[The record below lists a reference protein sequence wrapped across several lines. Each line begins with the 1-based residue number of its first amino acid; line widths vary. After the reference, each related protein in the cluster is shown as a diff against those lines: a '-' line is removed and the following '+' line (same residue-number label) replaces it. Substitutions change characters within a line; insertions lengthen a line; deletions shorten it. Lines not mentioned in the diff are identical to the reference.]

1 MRAGRSALL
10 KQIPATGASA
20 PSDRC
25 CQLIDGVDLEVVQ
38 GRAMLEEKVLLKGLI
53 IGLVL
58 LTPTLAAT
66 QAVGCQPLSDDET
79 KKLITEPS
87 QVLVM
92 GSGVQC
98 KAGETM
104 IQTRFQV
111 IDHTARY
118 DSETRAKGEK
128 PYCSR
133 LS

>member
-1 MRAGRSALL
+1 
-10 KQIPATGASA
+10 
-20 PSDRC
+20 
-25 CQLIDGVDLEVVQ
+25 
-38 GRAMLEEKVLLKGLI
+38 MLEKKVFLKSLV

-66 QAVGCQPLSDDET
+66 QELTCQPLSDDET
-79 KKLITEPS
+79 KKLITNPS
-87 QVLVM
+87 QVLVK

-104 IQTRFQV
+104 IQTRFQI

-118 DSETRAKGEK
+118 DCEIRAQGAK
-128 PYCSR
+128 PYCWR

>member
-1 MRAGRSALL
+1 
-10 KQIPATGASA
+10 
-20 PSDRC
+20 
-25 CQLIDGVDLEVVQ
+25 
-38 GRAMLEEKVLLKGLI
+38 MLEEKVLLKGLI

-118 DSETRAKGEK
+118 DCEIRAKGEK
-128 PYCSR
+128 PYCWR